1 MRLNDIKNIL
11 EVKGEGLKTG
21 GNLILQ
27 FLCPGVEAKTPRY
40 EIIIL
45 FNII

>member
-11 EVKGEGLKTG
+11 EVKREGLKTG

-27 FLCPGVEAKTPRY
+27 FLCPGDEAKTQDTKY
-40 EIIIL
+40 FTYL
-45 FNII
+45 T